1 MTVVLDCCIISSLF
15 LSVLAASFPTGPG
28 LAGTRMS
35 PFWVLLELRMVEVV
49 VTTGVIKLTK
59 LQSNSHPPTNQHPAV
74 YRLSPFI
81 P

>member
-1 MTVVLDCCIISSLF
+1 
-15 LSVLAASFPTGPG
+15 
-28 LAGTRMS
+28 MS